1 MESVIFIC
9 VKDDEGRV
17 SGGFF
22 TLVTKNVTEVDAD
35 ISVVEKVNLAWM
47 TSDPTLVHA
56 TALGTPSAT
65 HPVFD

>member
-1 MESVIFIC
+1 
-9 VKDDEGRV
+9 V

-22 TLVTKNVTEVDAD
+22 TLVTMNVTEVDAE

-56 TALGTPSAT
+56 IALGTPSAT
-65 HPVFD
+65 HPEFD

>member
-1 MESVIFIC
+1 
-9 VKDDEGRV
+9 VKDEEGRV

-22 TLVTKNVTEVDAD
+22 TLVTMNVTEVDAE

-56 TALGTPSAT
+56 IALGTPSAT
-65 HPVFD
+65 HPEFD

>member
-1 MESVIFIC
+1 M
-9 VKDDEGRV
+9 KDVEGRV

-22 TLVTKNVTEVDAD
+22 TLVTKNVTEVDAA

-47 TSDPTLVHA
+47 TSDPTMVHVMP
-56 TALGTPSAT
+56 LGTPSAT